1 MVRRLF
7 VSLYL
12 GNLNEQNIP
21 SHTINQNIYLICV
34 IKTMSSIGETFFWVY
49 EIAGKGTGNV
59 GWVKRDDLGESTG
72 IFVGNNNS
80 ISVSA
85 SDFPRC
91 QPSSIYFL
99 ENNFIFH
106 FDMGVYNSK
115 HQSISLDYLRQG
127 LGTQLQF
134 GYYLH

>member
-7 VSLYL
+7 VYLSL

-21 SHTINQNIYLICV
+21 SHTRNQNIYLICV

-59 GWVKRDDLGESTG
+59 GWVKRDDLGDSAD

-85 SDFPRC
+85 SDFPGC
-91 QPSSIYFL
+91 QPNSIYFL
-99 ENNFIFH
+99 ENN
-106 FDMGVYNSK
+106 
-115 HQSISLDYLRQG
+115 
-127 LGTQLQF
+127 
-134 GYYLH
+134 

>member
-1 MVRRLF
+1 MVRRIF
-7 VSLYL
+7 VYLCL
-12 GNLNEQNIP
+12 GNLNIQNIP
-21 SHTINQNIYLICV
+21 SHTRNQNIYLICV
-34 IKTMSSIGETFFWVY
+34 IKTMGSIGETFFWVY

-59 GWVKRDDLGESTG
+59 GWVKRDDLGDSAN
-72 IFVGNNNS
+72 IFLGNNNS

-85 SDFPRC
+85 FDFPGC
-91 QPSSIYFL
+91 QPNSIYFL

-127 LGTQLQF
+127 SRTQLQF